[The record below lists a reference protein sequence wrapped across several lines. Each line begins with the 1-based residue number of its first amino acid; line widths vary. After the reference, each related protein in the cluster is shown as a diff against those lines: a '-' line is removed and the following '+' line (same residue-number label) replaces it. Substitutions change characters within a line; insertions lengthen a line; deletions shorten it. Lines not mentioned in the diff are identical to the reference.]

1 MALPKILIADDDASV
16 RKALSF
22 ILEASDFPVV
32 QAVDGE
38 DAYAQAVEHRPDL
51 VISDLMMPRLNG
63 IQFYKKLRARIDFR
77 DIPFIFLTSV
87 DDPRLRDMGRAIG
100 VTEYL
105 TKPIRGARLLEVITT
120 VVPGTRSEAGLLEE
134 EEGIPDFRISCP
146 RCSQDFS
153 FHEATWCDCLHAV
166 PTKICPFCFQ
176 CLCGRPVE
184 EKKAFWSH
192 LPKQFLKGIT
202 RIGGKS

>member
-1 MALPKILIADDDASV
+1 MGLPKILIADDDASV

-22 ILEASDFPVV
+22 ILESSGFPFV

-38 DAYAQAVEHRPDL
+38 DGYEKAVAYHPDL

-77 DIPFIFLTSV
+77 DIPFIFLTSI
-87 DDPRLRDMGRAIG
+87 DDPRLKDMGRAIG

-105 TKPIRGARLLEVITT
+105 TKPIRGARLLEAITSI
-120 VVPGTRSEAGLLEE
+120 VPGSRAEAGLLGAEE
-134 EEGIPDFRISCP
+134 QIPDFRISCP
-146 RCSQDFS
+146 QCTQDFS
-153 FHEATWCDCLHAV
+153 FRDATWCDCSHPV
-166 PTKICPFCFQ
+166 PTKVCPFCFQ
-176 CLCGRPVE
+176 CLCGRPAE

-192 LPKQFLKGIT
+192 LPSQFLKGIT
-202 RIGGKS
+202 RVGGKR